1 MRVCVRA
8 CMCVH
13 VHVCVCV
20 LSLRRRAY
28 CLQVKGVLAARK
40 DEIVETR
47 YRTNTG
53 TLLGG

>member
-1 MRVCVRA
+1 VRVCVRA